1 MEKQNTMKRV
11 SNIDNSQCIYIRRL
25 RVGLSLACMLL
36 FALLMLLG
44 ACSQTEVEERPI
56 TGGEGKEVDATF
68 RMNVLS
74 NNFPSTRSLMFT
86 DKETKEVADTLS
98 APSTRATNALDKSV
112 EDNVANLWIA
122 QYDDTGKLYSQY
134 FESGAIT
141 SAATGLEVNL
151 KLKTSAACRIYF
163 IANAGDLES
172 FITGESVLKT
182 YTKDFAVSAD
192 GLPSGSLGM
201 TGVWSGAVTDA
212 GITGSVDL
220 VRQAAKIIFKYT
232 ISNANGFSFT
242 PTAVTLNNVPAKSQ
256 LIEPDAQLAS
266 VSYTSYTGAV
276 DNSTATIYWYLPENK
291 AGIVSGANAVTSEKE
306 KVGTGVSNATYIEM
320 TGTAV
325 QNGVTYNDVSVKL
338 YPGGDAAHTTGTYN
352 NYNVSRNCAYN
363 MTITLTGIDFADK
376 RVTVG
381 SIPEITNPDN
391 LDAAKGATKE
401 VQITARPG
409 VEWSFMLPS
418 WLSAV
423 IGGTS
428 AGAGAQITYNGPAKI
443 TFTSVSANPTAEERT
458 ETLSIAGKNV
468 TIKQNGSELK
478 VNNLGQ
484 MDAAANSVSTNGWV
498 NATNGLALL
507 ATISSADWLSFASPL
522 ATEATGANQDL
533 TFKATTSNPSK
544 NARSATVVVK
554 GGNSISNGSYL
565 ALSKNVTVTQAGST
579 VTGSTV
585 EVAATPVSNAT
596 ATFGATP
603 GLTWT
608 ATTGT
613 AWITVG
619 TTSGSNTAA
628 SNSVTYNTTATNP
641 SSAKRAGTITVTA
654 GGQADS
660 PTGTLTVN
668 QAGAFLAVSN
678 SPVTIPNTGT
688 TNGGSTFTAT
698 QGLSWAVTDNMDWLT
713 LTSTLTGSNNS
724 TGVAQN
730 ITYTAPV
737 NPNAA
742 VRSGT
747 ITVKAGNAVSGTDD
761 GLTKTIAVTQA
772 ASSLT
777 VSANTNPLA
786 ATSGASGTYTL
797 KGTSGLSFSVTNA
810 ASAWLTLTGT
820 TTGTTNGSNQTFTY
834 KTASVNPNS
843 AERSGDV
850 TVTAGNMSEKV
861 TIRQSGSTFSVSNTS
876 VNIAAT
882 ATSGSVN
889 VTGTSGLPWTATRA
903 SGSTDISAGTT
914 SSTATG
920 SAQTLTFNTSVNTGG
935 ERSAVFTIAVTG
947 GNHSK
952 TVTVKQAAG
961 MTGTLITIDN
971 THYVAYKS
979 AANVTSYPPFDYDGN
994 ADYKGHKTTVEA
1006 GGSYSIELQKED
1018 PSGQPSNDYYTS
1030 YNSGTGTLGQTAQNY
1045 CANYRK
1051 TNGETWR
1058 FPTEYELYY
1067 MYKIQAAGQNSFTP
1081 FATNRYY
1088 WSSSVCDGNTGRRCR
1103 LAFGNGSIG
1112 WNDTGSYNYVR
1123 CVRDI

>member
-256 LIEPDAQLAS
+256 LIEPDAQLSS
-266 VSYTSYTGAV
+266 VSYGTYTGTV
-276 DNSTATIYWYLPENK
+276 DNTTATVYWYLPENK
-291 AGIVSGANAVTSEKE
+291 AGIVSDANAVTSEKE
-306 KVGTGVSNATYIEM
+306 KVGTGVSDATYIEM

-478 VNNLGQ
+478 VNNPGQ

-603 GLTWT
+603 GLAWT

-641 SSAKRAGTITVTA
+641 SSAKRAGIITVTA
-654 GGQADS
+654 GGQSDS
-660 PTGTLTVN
+660 PTGT
-668 QAGAFLAVSN
+668 
-678 SPVTIPNTGT
+678 
-688 TNGGSTFTAT
+688 
-698 QGLSWAVTDNMDWLT
+698 
-713 LTSTLTGSNNS
+713 
-724 TGVAQN
+724 
-730 ITYTAPV
+730 
-737 NPNAA
+737 
-742 VRSGT
+742 
-747 ITVKAGNAVSGTDD
+747 ITVS
-761 GLTKTIAVTQA
+761 QA

-797 KGTSGLSFSVTNA
+797 NGTSGLSFSVTNA

-882 ATSGSVN
+882 VTSGSVN

-971 THYVAYKS
+971 THYAAYKS

-1058 FPTEYELYY
+1058 IPTEYELYY

-1081 FATNRYY
+1081 FASKRYY
-1088 WSSSVCDGNTGRRCR
+1088 WSSSVYNGNSGIRCI
-1103 LAFGNGSIG
+1103 LNFSNGNINS
-1112 WNDTGSYNYVR
+1112 NYTSYNYIYVR